1 MSTGGVVG
9 ARRADQQGKDAF
21 DASQGDHDR
30 YGRVTAG
37 CPPRGRYIE
46 VGGRRLA
53 LYRSGIGK
61 PTVVFLPGGGA
72 VGLDYLNVHDG
83 AAKVAT
89 SVLYDRAG
97 TGWSDR
103 AKLPRTSTAVTDEL
117 RNLLRVAD
125 APGPYLLVGHSLGG
139 LYARHYAI
147 RFPDEV
153 AGLLLLDTAHED
165 YDAYMP
171 KELNELRRSN
181 RFFRLMNV
189 VVGGALR
196 TAPTRAL
203 LRRTPIVKRY
213 RVLYRALFAQE
224 MATWPADILPELVER
239 HVSLAWLGAGLREA
253 SDIDR
258 LYDEVRHAGPM
269 PDVPLIVLCSTGSD
283 GFRDA
288 VSSGESD
295 SMLRDEIE
303 GKRRLYAE
311 MTSSVPRGEIRL
323 VDAGHV
329 TMHFRHP
336 DAVLR
341 GIQDLIGS
349 IPRRTAREAS
359 RPP

>member
-1 MSTGGVVG
+1 MHCDVTMT
-9 ARRADQQGKDAF
+9 
-21 DASQGDHDR
+21 R
-30 YGRVTAG
+30 YDSGFAG
-37 CPPRGRYIE
+37 SPPRGTFVE

-53 LYRSGIGK
+53 LYRSGSGSPSI
-61 PTVVFLPGGGA
+61 VFLPGGGA
-72 VGLDYLNVHDG
+72 VGLDYLNVHER
-83 AAKVAT
+83 AAELAT

-97 TGWSDR
+97 TGWSDPVE
-103 AKLPRTSTAVTDEL
+103 LPRASTAVTDEL
-117 RNLLRVAD
+117 RDLLRVAN
-125 APGPYLLVGHSLGG
+125 APAPYLLVGHSLGG

-153 AGLLLLDTAHED
+153 AGLLLLDPAHED

-171 KELNELRRSN
+171 SELNELRRSN

-189 VVGGALR
+189 VVAGALR

-203 LRRTPIVKRY
+203 LRRVPVVKRY
-213 RVLYRALFAQE
+213 RALYRALFAQE
-224 MATWPADILPELVER
+224 MATWPADILPELVAR

-258 LYDEVRHAGPM
+258 LYDEVRRAGPM
-269 PDVPLIVLCSTGSD
+269 PDVPLIVLCSTGTD

-288 VSSGESD
+288 VSSGESE

-303 GKRRLYAE
+303 GKRRLYTDV
-311 MTSSVPRGEIRL
+311 TSSVPRGEIRI

-336 DAVLR
+336 DAVLH
-341 GIQDLIGS
+341 GIQDLLG
-349 IPRRTAREAS
+349 RS
-359 RPP
+359 R